1 MTEARGL
8 RGWLASVSRGIERH
22 PGAVTLALVAIALVP
37 RLVVALRWAHEPVW
51 DGVYY
56 HFGAQRIADGT
67 GYGELAAGQGGEVF
81 HPWCHYPV
89 GYSGL
94 IALFYRLF
102 GDAPSVATT
111 ANAFIGAATV
121 ACVHRLGLSFLSPW
135 RALVAGLCCALHPGL
150 VLYAGLLMTEP
161 LAALGVLVG
170 PLVFLSLERRPK
182 LAAAAAGLVLG
193 LATLVRPQ
201 SILSAPVIALLPTR
215 VNPWTRALIAAIAT
229 VTALLTVSPW
239 TLRNCRVMDGCAFV
253 STNGGW
259 NLAIGSSPRATGRF
273 EPLRASDGCTIVT
286 GQVQQDQCWKER
298 GLAWIREDP
307 ARWASLAPKKLSYTF
322 DHQSFAVGYLA
333 QSDPSAWPEERRAWW
348 RGLLTVAQY
357 ALLGVAA
364 LAAVPRPDPG
374 KGLSARSVTIALAV
388 GLYLDGLTKTPRRA
402 WPIVLFAIAAALLP
416 PFVRQA
422 RGLVGYLLVT
432 LAGVV
437 VVHAI
442 FFGEDR
448 YQIVVT
454 PALCLLAAAALR
466 PRSELAVD

>member
-1 MTEARGL
+1 VTEARTRG
-8 RGWLASVSRGIERH
+8 GWLVGVSRSIERH
-22 PGAVTLALVAIALVP
+22 PGAVTFALFALALVP

-56 HFGAQRIADGT
+56 HFGAQRIAEGT
-67 GYGELAAGQGGEVF
+67 GYGELVRSQGDQVF

-89 GYSGL
+89 GYSGFL
-94 IALFYRLF
+94 AFFYRLF
-102 GDAPSVATT
+102 GDAASVATT
-111 ANAFIGAATV
+111 ANALVGAATV
-121 ACVHRLGLSFLSPW
+121 SCVHRLGLGFLSPW

-161 LAALGVLVG
+161 LAALGVLLG
-170 PLVFLSLERRPK
+170 PLVFVELGRRPK
-182 LAAAAAGLVLG
+182 LAAAVAGFVLG

-201 SILSAPVIALLPTR
+201 SILSAPVMALLPA
-215 VNPWTRALIAAIAT
+215 RASLGLRAAIACIAT
-229 VTALLTVSPW
+229 VTAFVTVSPW
-239 TLRNCRVMDGCAFV
+239 TLRNCTTMDGCAFV
-253 STNGGW
+253 STNAGW

-273 EPLRASDGCTIVT
+273 EPLQASDGCTIVT
-286 GQVQQDQCWKER
+286 GQVQQDRCWKER

-307 ARWASLAPKKLSYTF
+307 ARWLALAPKKLSYTF

-374 KGLSARSVTIALAV
+374 KGMSARSITIALAA
-388 GLYLDGLTKTPRRA
+388 GLYLDGLTKIPRRA
-402 WPIVLFAIAAALLP
+402 WPIAIFAVVAALLP
-416 PFVRQA
+416 PFVRHA

-437 VVHAI
+437 VVHAV

-454 PALCLLAAAALR
+454 PALCLLAASALR

>member
-1 MTEARGL
+1 VTEARSPRARLGEL
-8 RGWLASVSRGIERH
+8 GRSIERR
-22 PGAVTLALVAIALVP
+22 PGAVTLALFVFALLP
-37 RLVVALRWAHEPVW
+37 RLVVALGWAHEPVW

-67 GYGELAAGQGGEVF
+67 GYGELVRSHGAEVF

-89 GYSGL
+89 GYSGFL
-94 IALFYRLF
+94 ALFYRLF
-102 GDAPSVATT
+102 GDAASVATT
-111 ANAFIGAATV
+111 VNALVGAATV
-121 ACVHRLGLSFLSPW
+121 ACVHRLGLAFLSPW

-150 VLYAGLLMTEP
+150 VLYTGLLMTEP
-161 LAALGVLVG
+161 LAALGVLIG
-170 PLVFLSLERRPK
+170 PLVFVALERRPK
-182 LAAAAAGLVLG
+182 LAAAAAGVVLG

-201 SILSAPVIALLPTR
+201 SILSAPVIALLPAR
-215 VNPWTRALIAAIAT
+215 VSLGVRAAIACIAT
-229 VTALLTVSPW
+229 VTAFLTVSPW
-239 TLRNCRVMDGCAFV
+239 TLRNCTTMDGCAFV

-273 EPLRASDGCTIVT
+273 EPLRASDGCAIVT
-286 GQVQQDQCWKER
+286 GQVQQDRCWKER

-307 ARWASLAPKKLSYTF
+307 ARWLSLAPKKLSYTF

-333 QSDPSAWPEERRAWW
+333 QSDPAAWPEERRVWW

-374 KGLSARSVTIALAV
+374 KGLSARSITIALAV
-388 GLYLDGLTKTPRRA
+388 GLYLDGLTKIPRRA
-402 WPIVLFAIAAALLP
+402 WPIALFTIAAALLP
-416 PFVRQA
+416 PFVRHA

-432 LAGVV
+432 LGGVV
-437 VVHAI
+437 VVHAV

-466 PRSELAVD
+466 PRSELAID